1 MFSIGPFHR
10 SAGQPAGIYASLL
23 PLEPEPLDLRPAT
36 PRGSQPIP
44 AAPGLG
50 RHAVSMALLLGLTLA
65 VQSAVG
71 WWTLPGKAPAL
82 APSAQGPV
90 ERAPS

>member
-10 SAGQPAGIYASLL
+10 SAGQPAGIYTSLL
-23 PLEPEPLDLRPAT
+23 PLEPEPLETEAAGVPAV
-36 PRGSQPIP
+36 P
-44 AAPGLG
+44 APVFR
-50 RHAVSMALLLGLTLA
+50 RHALVTVLLVVMTLA

-71 WWTLPGKAPAL
+71 WWTLPSAPRDLSPSAL
-82 APSAQGPV
+82 APT

>member
-10 SAGQPAGIYASLL
+10 PSGQPAGIYTSLL
-23 PLEPEPLDLRPAT
+23 PLEPDPLEITAGSAPSKPAPT
-36 PRGSQPIP
+36 FR
-44 AAPGLG
+44 
-50 RHAVSMALLLGLTLA
+50 RHALTTVLLVVMTLA

-71 WWTLPGKAPAL
+71 WWTLPGAPHDLSPSAL
-82 APSAQGPV
+82 APT